1 MNDTPRPAPTW
12 RRIALW
18 QIGGLALTTVILGVF
33 SIARLALSPSG
44 LGIQLWPSIFFGN
57 SFWVLSA
64 GVFMLPITI
73 AALFAW
79 TKCARRFPQIEH
91 GYAALVLALAL
102 VALLISFVVG
112 AVNNWEVAVGQ
123 VQGDFLR
130 EAVRGIG
137 DVYIPVL
144 LGLVVPRIV
153 IPALRPGAFIGE
165 LRAAAV

>member
-1 MNDTPRPAPTW
+1 MNDTHRPGPIW

-18 QIGGLALTTVILGVF
+18 QIGGLALTTIILGVF

-44 LGIQLWPSIFFGN
+44 LGIQVWPSIFFGN

-79 TKCARRFPQIEH
+79 TKCARRFPQIEQ
-91 GYAALVLALAL
+91 GYTALVPALAV

-112 AVNNWEVAVGQ
+112 AVNNWEVALGQ
-123 VQGDFLR
+123 VQGDFFR
-130 EAVRGIG
+130 EAIRGIRY
-137 DVYIPVL
+137 VYIPVL
-144 LGLVVPRIV
+144 LGLVVPRVV
-153 IPALRPGAFIGE
+153 IPALRPGTFTGE

>member
-1 MNDTPRPAPTW
+1 MNDPGTSAPTW

-18 QIGGLALTTVILGVF
+18 QIGGLGLATIILGVF
-33 SIARLALSPSG
+33 SIARLALSPAG
-44 LGIQLWPSIFFGN
+44 LGIRLWPTIFFGT

-79 TKCARRFPQIEH
+79 TKCARRFPQIEQ
-91 GYAALVLALAL
+91 GYAALVLALSVLAL
-102 VALLISFVVG
+102 VVSLVVS
-112 AVNNWEVAVGQ
+112 AANNWEVALGQ
-123 VQGDFLR
+123 VQGGFLP
-130 EAVRGIG
+130 EAIRGIG
-137 DVYIPVL
+137 YVYIPIL
-144 LGLVVPRIV
+144 LGLVLPRIV

>member
-1 MNDTPRPAPTW
+1 MNDARRLAPTW

-18 QIGGLALTTVILGVF
+18 QIGGLVLTTIILGVF

-44 LGIQLWPSIFFGN
+44 PGIQLWPSMFLGN
-57 SFWVLSA
+57 SLWVLSA

-73 AALFAW
+73 GALFAW
-79 TKCARRFPQIEH
+79 TKCARRFPQIEQS
-91 GYAALVLALAL
+91 YAALVLALAL

-112 AVNNWEVAVGQ
+112 AVNNWEVALGQ

-130 EAVRGIG
+130 EAIHGIG
-137 DVYIPVL
+137 YVYIPVL

-153 IPALRPGAFIGE
+153 IPALRPGAFTGE